1 MNDEGRLIGI
11 QQVAT
16 IFGKSVESIRKYKN
30 YGILKVADKVGNK
43 DLFDRE
49 DVIAKKEIIRSLRV
63 SQGLS
68 LSQIAEQIEELTQ
81 SGTVST
87 SVGIAEP
94 LLEPGPPKI
103 LVVEDEQEIRDSLAD
118 FLRDFY
124 EVVGAADGQ
133 EALDKTLTEKPD
145 LILLDLRLPKID
157 GYRVCEWLKSN
168 PTTAHI
174 PIIMVTA
181 LVATP
186 QKVRGIEYGADDYIT
201 KPFDL
206 DEVAARIKMVLRRVR
221 RA

>member
-124 EVVGAADGQ
+124 EVHYNNC
-133 EALDKTLTEKPD
+133 
-145 LILLDLRLPKID
+145 I
-157 GYRVCEWLKSN
+157 S
-168 PTTAHI
+168 
-174 PIIMVTA
+174 
-181 LVATP
+181 
-186 QKVRGIEYGADDYIT
+186 
-201 KPFDL
+201 
-206 DEVAARIKMVLRRVR
+206 
-221 RA
+221 